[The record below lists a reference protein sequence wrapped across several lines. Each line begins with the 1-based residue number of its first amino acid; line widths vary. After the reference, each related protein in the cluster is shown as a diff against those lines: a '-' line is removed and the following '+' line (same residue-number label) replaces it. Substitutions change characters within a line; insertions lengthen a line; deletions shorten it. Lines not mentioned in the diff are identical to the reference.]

1 MERIAFLGLGSMG
14 TPMARRLLAAGHP
27 LTVWNR
33 TASRAEPLRA
43 EGAQVALSPA
53 EAVLGT
59 GIVVTMLAGPEAL
72 DAVAEEVLP
81 ALGRGT
87 VWAEMST
94 VGPDAVAA
102 LRERLPGGVTLVDA
116 PVMGSVDA
124 AASGSLQVL
133 AGGEVD
139 GPVAEVLERFGS
151 VRRCGPPGSG
161 AALKVVLINAMIGGV
176 AVVAESLRLADALG
190 VDPAGAREALAAGP
204 MGGAVRRTLSDSAHY
219 TLDLA
224 AKDVGLA
231 VGAADLPVLR
241 AVGEE
246 LRSRDD
252 LAGQDLSALR
262 EPRA

>member
-102 LRERLPGGVTLVDA
+102 LRE
-116 PVMGSVDA
+116 
-124 AASGSLQVL
+124 
-133 AGGEVD
+133 
-139 GPVAEVLERFGS
+139 
-151 VRRCGPPGSG
+151 
-161 AALKVVLINAMIGGV
+161 
-176 AVVAESLRLADALG
+176 
-190 VDPAGAREALAAGP
+190 
-204 MGGAVRRTLSDSAHY
+204 
-219 TLDLA
+219 
-224 AKDVGLA
+224 
-231 VGAADLPVLR
+231 
-241 AVGEE
+241 
-246 LRSRDD
+246 
-252 LAGQDLSALR
+252 
-262 EPRA
+262 

>member
-87 VWAEMST
+87 VRAEMST

-102 LRERLPGGVTLVDA
+102 LRERRAGGVTLVDA

-151 VRRCGPPGSG
+151 VRRCGPRG
-161 AALKVVLINAMIGGV
+161 
-176 AVVAESLRLADALG
+176 R
-190 VDPAGAREALAAGP
+190 GP
-204 MGGAVRRTLSDSAHY
+204 
-219 TLDLA
+219 
-224 AKDVGLA
+224 
-231 VGAADLPVLR
+231 
-241 AVGEE
+241 
-246 LRSRDD
+246 RSRW
-252 LAGQDLSALR
+252 SSSTR
-262 EPRA
+262 

>member
-27 LTVWNR
+27 LVVWNR
-33 TASRAEPLRA
+33 TPAKAEPLRA
-43 EGAQVALSPA
+43 EGAQVARSPA
-53 EAVLGT
+53 EAVLGAD
-59 GIVVTMLAGPEAL
+59 IVVTMLAGPGAL

-81 ALGRGT
+81 ALGRGS

-102 LRERLPGGVTLVDA
+102 LRDRLPEGVTLVDA

-133 AGGEVD
+133 AGGDVD

-151 VRRCGPPGSG
+151 VRRCGPSGSG

-176 AVVAESLRLADALG
+176 AVVAEALRLADALG
-190 VDPAGAREALAAGP
+190 IDRAGAREALAAGP
-204 MGGAVRRTLSDSAHY
+204 MGGAVRRTLTDSAHY
-219 TLDLA
+219 AVELA
-224 AKDVGLA
+224 AKDVALA
-231 VGAADLPVLR
+231 TDAARLPVLR
-241 AVGEE
+241 AVGAE
-246 LRSRDD
+246 LRSRQD
-252 LAGQDLSALR
+252 LAGQDLSLLR
-262 EPRA
+262 NPHA

>member
-14 TPMARRLLAAGHP
+14 APMARRLLAAGHP

-102 LRERLPGGVTLVDA
+102 LRERLPQGVTLVDA

-133 AGGEVD
+133 AGGEAD

-190 VDPAGAREALAAGP
+190 IDPAGAREALAAGP
-204 MGGAVRRTLSDSAHY
+204 MGGAVRRALSDSAHY

-224 AKDVGLA
+224 AKDVDLA
-231 VGAADLPVLR
+231 VGAAGLPVLR

-252 LAGQDLSALR
+252 LAGRDLSALR
-262 EPRA
+262 EPRP

>member
-33 TASRAEPLRA
+33 TAARAEPLRA
-43 EGAQVALSPA
+43 EGARVAHSPT
-53 EAVLGT
+53 EAVLGV
-59 GIVVTMLAGPEAL
+59 GLVVTMLSGPRAL
-72 DAVAEEVLP
+72 EDVTDELLP
-81 ALGRGT
+81 ALGHGT
-87 VWAEMST
+87 VWVEMST
-94 VGPDAVAA
+94 VGPDAVAT
-102 LRERLPGGVTLVDA
+102 LRDRLPEGVRLVDA

-133 AGGEVD
+133 AGGELE
-139 GPVAEVLERFGS
+139 GPAAEVLERFGS
-151 VRRCGPPGSG
+151 VRRCGPSGSG

-176 AVVAESLRLADALG
+176 AVVAECLRLADALG

-219 TLDLA
+219 TVELA

-231 VGAADLPVLR
+231 TGAARLPVLR

-246 LRSRDD
+246 LRSRAD

-262 EPRA
+262 NARA

>member
-27 LTVWNR
+27 LMVWNR
-33 TASRAEPLRA
+33 TPAKAEPLRA
-43 EGAQVALSPA
+43 EGAQVARSPA
-53 EAVLGT
+53 EAVLGAGT
-59 GIVVTMLAGPEAL
+59 VVTMLAGPEAL
-72 DAVAEEVLP
+72 DAVAEEMLP
-81 ALGRGT
+81 ALAQGT
-87 VWAEMST
+87 VWVEMST

-102 LRERLPGGVTLVDA
+102 LRDRLPEGVTLVDA

-133 AGGEVD
+133 AGGDVE
-139 GPVAEVLERFGS
+139 GPVAELLERLGS
-151 VRRCGPPGSG
+151 VRRCGPSGSG

-176 AVVAESLRLADALG
+176 AVVAEALRLADTLC

-204 MGGAVRRTLSDSAHY
+204 MGGAVRRTLTDSAHY
-219 TLDLA
+219 TVELA
-224 AKDVGLA
+224 AKDVSLA
-231 VGAADLPVLR
+231 TGAAELPVLR

-262 EPRA
+262 NPPA